1 VKLRILLTL
10 CFIVVSLSIYAQE
23 EEGKKNIKTEKV
35 KKSKKNKQEKDAFA
49 VPDSIGSESKYST
62 RIQRL
67 IADPLTPSKAA
78 FYSAIIP
85 GLVKHTSEKHGR
97 YLSFT
102 QPWELLSIIT
112 I

>member
-1 VKLRILLTL
+1 MKLRILLTL

-67 IADPLTPSKAA
+67 IADPLTPGIHRKSMEGT
-78 FYSAIIP
+78 YRLRS
-85 GLVKHTSEKHGR
+85 HG
-97 YLSFT
+97 SFS
-102 QPWELLSIIT
+102 LLLRFK
-112 I
+112 